1 MKNKLAVFLTAVLM
15 SFSTHASA
23 FEGFSIGATYSS
35 LDYSTS
41 GYETAAGDVAGVTGA
56 LEKNSTTKTGSGD
69 FGSLFAEYTFA
80 QGTTIGIEHISGTAT
95 LGTGTRT
102 QTAGPGAVTDHDG
115 AGTVTAKASISDPTT
130 FYVEP
135 TFMVND
141 RFGLY
146 VKGGATR
153 VTIEPKEVSDT
164 GNLVASTYKNQDV
177 WGIMTGIGAKAYYNN
192 FFIKAEYVETEFE
205 SYSYQ
210 STTGNKN
217 SITADVDTE
226 ETRFSIGYNF

>member
-15 SFSTHASA
+15 SFSTHTLA

-35 LDYSTS
+35 LDFSTS
-41 GYETAAGDVAGVTGA
+41 GYETAAGDVAALGSA
-56 LEKNSTTKTGSGD
+56 SLEKNSTTKTGSGD
-69 FGSLFAEYTFA
+69 IGSVFAEYTFA
-80 QGTTIGIEHISGTAT
+80 QGTTIGIEHISGSAT
-95 LGTGTRT
+95 LGSGTRT
-102 QTAGPGAVTDHDG
+102 QTSAGGGGLT
-115 AGTVTAKASISDPTT
+115 GTVTAKAEISDPTT

-135 TFMVND
+135 TYMFND
-141 RFGLY
+141 SFGLY
-146 VKGGATR
+146 LKGGATR
-153 VTIEPKEVSDT
+153 VTIEPKEVTDT
-164 GNLVASTYKNQDV
+164 GSLVASTYKNQDV

>member
-15 SFSTHASA
+15 SFSTHVLA

-35 LDYSTS
+35 LDFSTS
-41 GYETAAGDVAGVTGA
+41 GYETAAGDVADTTNA

-69 FGSLFAEYTFA
+69 LGSIFAEYTFA

-102 QTAGPGAVTDHDG
+102 QTAGAGAPTGHNG

-135 TFMVND
+135 TYMIND
-141 RFGLY
+141 SFGLY
-146 VKGGATR
+146 LKGGATR
-153 VTIEPKEVSDT
+153 VTIEPKEVTDT
-164 GNLVASTYKNQDV
+164 GSLVASTYKNQDV